1 MHFFPCHFTNQFS
14 TKNNLDR
21 VRRTIRPQILDNC
34 SQLIFNFDPPPQIQ
48 KTYTMT
54 DQLIDQLTEQQI
66 EDFKSAF
73 ALFDKDGEGTISV
86 EEMGKVKRS
95 LGLNSSKFYTEA
107 ELQDLINEFDV
118 DSDGQIDFDEFLIL
132 MARKMKESNTEED
145 IRETFQVFDKDGNGF
160 ISAAELWQVM
170 TIVGKNLTNK
180 EVDEMIREVDTDGDG
195 QVNYEEFV
203 TNMMSK

>member
-21 VRRTIRPQILDNC
+21 VRRTIRPQNLDNC

-48 KTYTMT
+48 KTYTMP

-86 EEMGKVKRS
+86 EEMGNVKRS

-118 DSDGQIDFDEFLIL
+118 DRGGTINTTELGYAMRAMGMNPTEQELLDLI
-132 MARKMKESNTEED
+132 N
-145 IRETFQVFDKDGNGF
+145 
-160 ISAAELWQVM
+160 
-170 TIVGKNLTNK
+170 
-180 EVDEMIREVDTDGDG
+180 EVR
-195 QVNYEEFV
+195 
-203 TNMMSK
+203 

>member
-21 VRRTIRPQILDNC
+21 VRRTIRPQNLDNC

-86 EEMGKVKRS
+86 EEMGNVKRS
-95 LGLNSSKFYTEA
+95 LGLNSSKFYTDA
-107 ELQDLINEFDV
+107 ELQDLVNEFDV
-118 DSDGQIDFDEFLIL
+118 DGDGQIGFEEFLIL

>member
-1 MHFFPCHFTNQFS
+1 MDGFS
-14 TKNNLDR
+14 GIADL
-21 VRRTIRPQILDNC
+21 Q
-34 SQLIFNFDPPPQIQ
+34 
-48 KTYTMT
+48 M
-54 DQLIDQLTEQQI
+54 
-66 EDFKSAF
+66 
-73 ALFDKDGEGTISV
+73 
-86 EEMGKVKRS
+86 EE
-95 LGLNSSKFYTEA
+95 
-107 ELQDLINEFDV
+107 
-118 DSDGQIDFDEFLIL
+118 EFLIL

-160 ISAAELWQVM
+160 ITAAELWQVM

>member
-1 MHFFPCHFTNQFS
+1 
-14 TKNNLDR
+14 
-21 VRRTIRPQILDNC
+21 
-34 SQLIFNFDPPPQIQ
+34 
-48 KTYTMT
+48 MT

-66 EDFKSAF
+66 KDFKSAF

-86 EEMGKVKRS
+86 EEMGNVKRS
-95 LGLNSSKFYTEA
+95 LGLNSSKFYTDA
-107 ELQDLINEFDV
+107 ELQDLVNEFDV
-118 DSDGQIDFDEFLIL
+118 DGDGQIGFEEFLIL
-132 MARKMKESNTEED
+132 MAHKMKESNTEED

-160 ISAAELWQVM
+160 ITAAELWQVM

-203 TNMMSK
+203 TNMMSKWLFCGEKNVFSKKIF

>member
-21 VRRTIRPQILDNC
+21 VRRTIRPQNLDNC

-86 EEMGKVKRS
+86 EEMGNVKRS

-118 DSDGQIDFDEFLIL
+118 DSDGQIDFEEFLIL

>member
-1 MHFFPCHFTNQFS
+1 
-14 TKNNLDR
+14 
-21 VRRTIRPQILDNC
+21 
-34 SQLIFNFDPPPQIQ
+34 
-48 KTYTMT
+48 MT
-54 DQLIDQLTEQQI
+54 DQLTEQQI

-73 ALFDKDGEGTISV
+73 ALFDKDGEGTISAK
-86 EEMGKVKRS
+86 EMGNVKRS
-95 LGLNSSKFYTEA
+95 LGLHSSRFYTEA
-107 ELQDLINEFDV
+107 ELQDLINEFDI
-118 DSDGQIDFDEFLIL
+118 DGDGSIDFPEFLSM
-132 MARKMKESNTEED
+132 MAHKMKENNSEED

>member
-1 MHFFPCHFTNQFS
+1 
-14 TKNNLDR
+14 
-21 VRRTIRPQILDNC
+21 
-34 SQLIFNFDPPPQIQ
+34 
-48 KTYTMT
+48 MT
-54 DQLIDQLTEQQI
+54 
-66 EDFKSAF
+66 FK
-73 ALFDKDGEGTISV
+73 
-86 EEMGKVKRS
+86 EMAKVKRA
-95 LGLNSSKFYTEA
+95 LGLHSSRFYTEA

-118 DSDGQIDFDEFLIL
+118 DSDGQIDFEEFLIL

>member
-21 VRRTIRPQILDNC
+21 VRRTIRPQNLDNC

-48 KTYTMT
+48 KTYTMP

-86 EEMGKVKRS
+86 EEMGNVKRS

-118 DSDGQIDFDEFLIL
+118 DSDGQIDFEEFLIL